1 MTQYN
6 LPWLLEKIQ
15 EGKTLKFLF
24 FWGHQPSKD
33 GQITASCFSQWWE
46 SSPFVVEGITYT
58 SAEHWMMAQKALLF
72 VDQATFNK
80 IILAKT
86 PAEAKKLGRTVQ
98 NFEQAKWEEKRFE
111 LVTAGNVHKFGQDPD
126 LKTFLL
132 NTQDRVLVEASPLDP
147 IWGIGLAASDPKAQ
161 DPGQW
166 KGLNLLGFALMA
178 VRDILRG

>member
-6 LPWLLEKIQ
+6 LPWLLEKNQ
-15 EGKTLKFLF
+15 KGESPKFLF
-24 FWGHQPSKD
+24 FWGHQPCKD

-46 SSPFVVEGITYT
+46 SSPFVVDGTTYT

-72 VDQATFNK
+72 DDQATFDK

-86 PAEAKKLGRTVQ
+86 PAEAKKLGRAVQ

-111 LVTAGNVHKFGQDPD
+111 LVTAGNVYKFGQDPD

-147 IWGIGLAASDPKAQ
+147 IWGIGLAAGDPKAQ
-161 DPGQW
+161 NPEQW
-166 KGLNLLGFALMA
+166 EGLNLLGFALMA
-178 VRDILRG
+178 ARDILRG